1 MTGRIRKAASA
12 ILLAHAVSA
21 AGTGEAS
28 AQAVPYPLK
37 SCRTLAAEL
46 EKSVPLSG
54 PFTTKITWF
63 REGDLGIK
71 GRQCHIAAEGKAKTA
86 RGAAAPGMEAMVRAV
101 TAALEKHGFKA
112 NKMVDRFTRKGP
124 AYRAFAMRKE
134 RVTCWTNIEVQH
146 DTGQGDA
153 GPSAGKAPVK
163 PAQPM
168 WFLTVE
174 CFKG

>member
-12 ILLAHAVSA
+12 IFVAHAVSA
-21 AGTGEAS
+21 AGTGDAS

-37 SCRTLAAEL
+37 PCKALAAEL
-46 EKSVPLSG
+46 ETSVPIPG
-54 PFTTKITWF
+54 PFTTKIAWF

-71 GRQCHIAAEGKAKTA
+71 GRQCHIAAEGQAKNA
-86 RGAAAPGMEAMVRAV
+86 RGAAAASGMEGMVRAV

-112 NKMVDRFTRKGP
+112 GKMVDRFTRKGP
-124 AYRAFAMRKE
+124 TYRAFAMRKE
-134 RVTCWTNIEVQH
+134 RVTCWTNIEVQN
-146 DTGQGDA
+146 QGPEA
-153 GPSAGKAPVK
+153 GAGTAP
-163 PAQPM
+163 ADSSLSM